1 MESTRVLLVEDEVDA
16 REILSFYLNTIFE
29 NVVVAVDGQE
39 ALEIFEEN
47 LNNNRYFDL
56 VVTDI
61 KMPRLDGMDMIEK
74 MLALV
79 ENQKFII
86 VSAYKDEEK
95 LLKSINFRVL
105 GYFIKPINV
114 DNMME
119 ILKKAKAEVLKEKEK
134 NSNKKL
140 LKINKNYR
148 YSLEQKLLYCDL
160 ALVKLSKKE
169 TQLLDILVRNIG
181 KIVTIKECKIALWGD
196 ENKSDTTFR
205 TVMKRL
211 KDKIR
216 LNDFILSLKGQGY
229 TIEKNMDTSNK
240 TPLST

>member
-47 LNNNRYFDL
+47 FNNNRYFDL
-56 VVTDI
+56 VLTDI

-119 ILKKAKAEVLKEKEK
+119 ILKKAKAEVLKEKEEK
-134 NSNKKL
+134 SNKKL

-169 TQLLDILVRNIG
+169 TQLLDILLRNIG
-181 KIVTIKECKIALWGD
+181 KIVTIKECKIALWND

-211 KDKIR
+211 KDKVA

-229 TIEKNMDTSNK
+229 TIEKK
-240 TPLST
+240 

>member
-1 MESTRVLLVEDEVDA
+1 MDSTRVLLVEDEVDA

-29 NVVVAVDGQE
+29 DVVVAVDGQE

-47 LNNNRYFDL
+47 LKNNKYFDL
-56 VVTDI
+56 VLTDI
-61 KMPRLDGMDMIEK
+61 KMPRLNGMDMIEK
-74 MLALV
+74 MLELV

-95 LLKSINFRVL
+95 LFKSINFRVL

-119 ILKKAKAEVLKEKEK
+119 ILKKAKVEVLKEKK
-134 NSNKKL
+134 KSKKL
-140 LKINKNYR
+140 LKINKDYR
-148 YSLEQKLLYCDL
+148 YSLNQKLLYSNTS
-160 ALVKLSKKE
+160 LVKLSKKE
-169 TQLLDILVRNIG
+169 TQLLYVLIKNIG
-181 KIVTIKECKIALWGD
+181 KIVTIKECKLALWND

-211 KDKIR
+211 KDKISA
-216 LNDFILSLKGQGY
+216 NDFILSLKGQGY
-229 TIEKNMDTSNK
+229 TIEKIV
-240 TPLST
+240 

>member
-1 MESTRVLLVEDEVDA
+1 MDSTRVLLVEDEVDA

-29 NVVVAVDGQE
+29 DVVVAVDGQE
-39 ALEIFEEN
+39 ALEIFEED
-47 LNNNRYFDL
+47 LKNNRYFDL
-56 VVTDI
+56 VLTDI

-74 MLALV
+74 MLKLS

-119 ILKKAKAEVLKEKEK
+119 ILKKAKIEVLKEKEENK
-134 NSNKKL
+134 SKKL
-140 LKINKNYR
+140 LKINKDYK
-148 YSLEQKLLYCDL
+148 YSVEQKLLYNNSS
-160 ALVKLSKKE
+160 LVKLSKKE
-169 TQLLDILVRNIG
+169 MQLLDVLVKNIG
-181 KIVTIKECKIALWGD
+181 KIVTIKECKLALWND

-211 KDKIR
+211 KDKISI
-216 LNDFILSLKGQGY
+216 NDFILSLKGQGY
-229 TIEKNMDTSNK
+229 TIEKIV
-240 TPLST
+240 